1 MNNFI
6 RRIVKRLFCLLVRK
20 EKFAVPSIVYNNK
33 LLEGRLALVSG
44 GTSGIGLEIARA
56 FLKTG
61 AKVVISGSSE
71 TKLNKALDSLQHEN
85 LRGII
90 MDVAKPAEMNAS
102 IEKAASLFPGMKISI
117 LVNSAGVTQKC
128 SFYDLSEKEYDKIM
142 EINVK
147 GVYFLSRSVSKYMIE
162 NGVKG
167 NILNISSSSALKPAF
182 NAYQLSKWAIRGF
195 TVGLAEQ
202 LAPYGITVNAIAP
215 GKTFTSMMVVE
226 NETNMNCESQ
236 PCGRYIDPKEVAN
249 LAVFMCSNCGSMI
262 MGDTIYLYDRWKW
275 FVLKNVS
282 IDGFKN

>member
-20 EKFAVPSIVYNNK
+20 EKFAVPLIVYNNK

-262 MGDTIYLYDRWKW
+262 MGDTIYMTGGNGL
-275 FVLKNVS
+275 F
-282 IDGFKN
+282 

>member
-249 LAVFMCSNCGSMI
+249 LAVFMCSNCGMI
-262 MGDTIYLYDRWKW
+262 MGDTIYMTGGNGL
-275 FVLKNVS
+275 F
-282 IDGFKN
+282 

>member
-236 PCGRYIDPKEVAN
+236 PCGRVY
-249 LAVFMCSNCGSMI
+249 
-262 MGDTIYLYDRWKW
+262 
-275 FVLKNVS
+275 
-282 IDGFKN
+282 

>member
-262 MGDTIYLYDRWKW
+262 MGDTIYRWKW

>member
-1 MNNFI
+1 M
-6 RRIVKRLFCLLVRK
+6 
-20 EKFAVPSIVYNNK
+20 
-33 LLEGRLALVSG
+33 EGRLALVSG

-147 GVYFLSRSVSKYMIE
+147 GVYF
-162 NGVKG
+162 
-167 NILNISSSSALKPAF
+167 
-182 NAYQLSKWAIRGF
+182 
-195 TVGLAEQ
+195 
-202 LAPYGITVNAIAP
+202 
-215 GKTFTSMMVVE
+215 
-226 NETNMNCESQ
+226 
-236 PCGRYIDPKEVAN
+236 
-249 LAVFMCSNCGSMI
+249 
-262 MGDTIYLYDRWKW
+262 
-275 FVLKNVS
+275 
-282 IDGFKN
+282 

>member
-262 MGDTIYLYDRWKW
+262 NYLYDRWKW

>member
-262 MGDTIYLYDRWKW
+262 MGYLYDRWKW

>member
-249 LAVFMCSNCGSMI
+249 LAVFMRS
-262 MGDTIYLYDRWKW
+262 
-275 FVLKNVS
+275 S
-282 IDGFKN
+282 IN

>member
-262 MGDTIYLYDRWKW
+262 MGDTIYMKW

>member
-33 LLEGRLALVSG
+33 LLEGRL

-102 IEKAASLFPGMKISI
+102 IEKAASLFPSMKISI

-262 MGDTIYLYDRWKW
+262 MGDTIYMTGGNGL
-275 FVLKNVS
+275 F
-282 IDGFKN
+282 

>member
-1 MNNFI
+1 M
-6 RRIVKRLFCLLVRK
+6 RLLRK
-20 EKFAVPSIVYNNK
+20 PPLYS
-33 LLEGRLALVSG
+33 
-44 GTSGIGLEIARA
+44 
-56 FLKTG
+56 
-61 AKVVISGSSE
+61 
-71 TKLNKALDSLQHEN
+71 
-85 LRGII
+85 
-90 MDVAKPAEMNAS
+90 
-102 IEKAASLFPGMKISI
+102 PGMKISI

-262 MGDTIYLYDRWKW
+262 MGDTIYMTGGNGL
-275 FVLKNVS
+275 F
-282 IDGFKN
+282 

>member
-249 LAVFMCSNCGSMI
+249 LAVFCSNCGSMI
-262 MGDTIYLYDRWKW
+262 MGDTIYMTGGNGL
-275 FVLKNVS
+275 F
-282 IDGFKN
+282 